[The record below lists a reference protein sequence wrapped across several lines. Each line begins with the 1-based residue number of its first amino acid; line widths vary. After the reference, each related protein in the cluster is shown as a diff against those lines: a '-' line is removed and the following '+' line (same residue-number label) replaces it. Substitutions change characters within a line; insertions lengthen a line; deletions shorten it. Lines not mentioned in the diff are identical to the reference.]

1 MKIVQHDLHIANHRR
16 SCSTIFIEHDKNFSK
31 TNILLYNLTMQ
42 YKRLFIE
49 NSYVFITIVT
59 AKRRKILLKNIQIL
73 REAFKRT
80 IQSFNY
86 EIYAICI
93 LPEHIHMII
102 KPYDINDYPKIIQQ
116 IKRYFSQK
124 IDKQNI
130 DNYSLTS
137 GNVRRKERDIW
148 QHRYWEH
155 TIRDIN
161 DLYKHLDYI
170 HYNPIK
176 HDYTNKAK
184 DWEFS
189 SFNKFVK
196 QHFYE
201 LDWCNFDNINKIN
214 ELNYE

>member
-1 MKIVQHDLHIANHRR
+1 MQNHLHL
-16 SCSTIFIEHDKNFSK
+16 
-31 TNILLYNLTMQ
+31 IL
-42 YKRLFIE
+42 K
-49 NSYVFITIVT
+49 
-59 AKRRKILLKNIQIL
+59 LKNIK
-73 REAFKRT
+73 E
-80 IQSFNY
+80 
-86 EIYAICI
+86 
-93 LPEHIHMII
+93 
-102 KPYDINDYPKIIQQ
+102 YPKIIYS
-116 IKRYFSQK
+116 IKFYFSHRLNKNNK
-124 IDKQNI
+124 ISESK
-130 DNYSLTS
+130 LKK
-137 GNVRRKERDIW
+137 GEKGIW
-148 QHRYWEH
+148 QRRYWEH

>member
-1 MKIVQHDLHIANHRR
+1 
-16 SCSTIFIEHDKNFSK
+16 
-31 TNILLYNLTMQ
+31 MQ

-59 AKRRKILLKNIQIL
+59 AKRRKILLENIQIL
-73 REAFKRT
+73 REAFNKT
-80 IQSFNY
+80 IQNYNY
-86 EIYAICI
+86 ELYAICV

-102 KPYDINDYPKIIQQ
+102 KSYNINDYPKIIQQ
-116 IKRYFSQK
+116 LKRYFSQN
-124 IDKQNI
+124 INKQNI
-130 DNYSLTS
+130 NNYSLTS
-137 GNVRRKERDIW
+137 GNIKRKECDIW

-155 TIRDIN
+155 TIRNID

-176 HDYTNKAK
+176 HGYSNNAK
-184 DWEFS
+184 DWKFS

-201 LDWCNFDNINKIN
+201 LDWCNFDDTNSIN